1 MILNILLRQGAGA
14 IAKPIVSKGEF
25 VKRGQLIAIPNGLGA
40 NIHSS
45 ANGFVKEINEN
56 SIIIEA
62 SSFDKNDYIRL
73 EKKDSM
79 IEMIE
84 DAGIVGAGGAGFP
97 THIKLKSE
105 LVDGILIANA
115 SECEPNLHHNIEL
128 AIKHPELIIRGI
140 DLAMQALN
148 VKEAII
154 AIKEK
159 HKDAI
164 DALNKAILSKNISIK
179 YVKDLYPSGDERVLV
194 RELLGVELKPGEL
207 PIKAGAVV
215 LNVETLKNIALCIDE
230 RKPVIDKDLTVG
242 GRVIDTPSG
251 KVYLD
256 VPIGMS
262 FQDMIDKSKGVIEPF
277 GEIVAGGAFTGKKAD
292 FSYPVTKVVGGISV
306 SMPFPTENRKLGL
319 LGCECGAS
327 IERLKEI
334 ADGMNAQVV
343 ASLNC
348 KRMEDIGNNRL
359 RCNLPGVCPGQAES
373 VLNLKRQGAQ
383 ALLVGSCQH

>member
-14 IAKPIVSKGEF
+14 IAKPIVSKGEY

-45 ANGFVKEINEN
+45 ASGVVTAVNEN

-62 SSFDKNDYIRL
+62 SNIDKDNFIKLD
-73 EKKDSM
+73 KKDSL

-128 AIKHPELIIRGI
+128 TTKYPDLIIRGI
-140 DLAMQALN
+140 SLAMEALN
-148 VKEAII
+148 VKKAII

-159 HKDAI
+159 HTEAVK
-164 DALNKAILSKNISIK
+164 ALNNAIGSENISVR

-194 RELLGVELKPGEL
+194 RELLNVELKPGEL

-242 GRVIDTPSG
+242 GRVIDNPRG

-327 IERLKEI
+327 IERLREI
-334 ADGMNAQVV
+334 AQGMNAEVV
-343 ASLNC
+343 ASINC